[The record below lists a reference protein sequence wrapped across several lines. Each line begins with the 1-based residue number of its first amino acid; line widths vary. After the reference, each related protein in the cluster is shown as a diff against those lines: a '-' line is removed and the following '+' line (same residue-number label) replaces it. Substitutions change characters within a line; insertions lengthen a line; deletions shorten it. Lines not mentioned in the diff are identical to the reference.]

1 MVNILHHLNYFSDH
15 FEDNTFLE
23 DGIFSLCT
31 AIVIM
36 RIYCGYLCRSWEQYL
51 MEKLKA
57 ALLLTVQ
64 IGSKTYVCFV
74 GATIDQKTHPIM
86 LQLLHRRNCNRH
98 ADLLKNGR

>member
-1 MVNILHHLNYFSDH
+1 
-15 FEDNTFLE
+15 
-23 DGIFSLCT
+23 
-31 AIVIM
+31 
-36 RIYCGYLCRSWEQYL
+36 